1 MHAPVSSNNKQ
12 YYELNIEEFNK
23 SFFFH
28 AVLCNWTVYFTFSIF
43 LIYFLNLWMMATI
56 ETNSFYKK
64 DVSCQLLLHK
74 EQYHL
79 KYMLPTPH
87 LPKLKGEYSRF
98 YSQINVFFVKYLY
111 SYRQERK
118 YQNIL
123 RGHHYWRKKRPCC
136 GINFIL
142 IRSCYV

>member
-1 MHAPVSSNNKQ
+1 
-12 YYELNIEEFNK
+12 
-23 SFFFH
+23 
-28 AVLCNWTVYFTFSIF
+28 
-43 LIYFLNLWMMATI
+43 MMATI
-56 ETNSFYKK
+56 KTKSFYKK

-111 SYRQERK
+111 WYRQERK

-123 RGHHYWRKKRPCC
+123 RGPPLLAQKTSVLRYKFYFNSFMLCITTSFAFFELNTIQAVCC
-136 GINFIL
+136 LF
-142 IRSCYV
+142 